1 MTRTAML
8 ALATACAA
16 ALAGAV
22 QAQPVNATG
31 SATLYE
37 SPNFQGRSITIYRG
51 ADNLQDRNFND
62 VAQSGHFDG
71 DWTVCSDAG
80 LHGNCQTLS
89 GDVPNLNR
97 YGLGRM
103 VSSLRKG
110 AVVGDSGAGGYGRDT
125 GPDRG
130 AGPGVGA
137 DRGPGDHPGL
147 PDERGYGASPA
158 YGDNRGGP
166 ENQDYGDNRG
176 GADNRGYGDNR
187 GPDNQGYGD
196 NRGDDHGYG
205 RPGASQWT
213 DGFPGRS
220 VVFFPRPKSDGQDIA
235 AFDRSA
241 ADWFCRRQGL
251 GAAVYFDTSSRGR
264 GFRFNGGGFSLNAP
278 VLRDVVCRR

>member
-1 MTRTAML
+1 MTRIAML

-22 QAQPVNATG
+22 QAQPATATG

-37 SPNFQGRSITIYRG
+37 GPNFQGRSITIYRG
-51 ADNLQDRNFND
+51 ADNLQDSNFND
-62 VAQSGHFDG
+62 VAQSAHFDG

-80 LHGNCQTLS
+80 LRGNCQTLS

-110 AVVGDSGAGGYGRDT
+110 AMVGDNGAGGYGRDT

-130 AGPGVGA
+130 PSP
-137 DRGPGDHPGL
+137 DRGPGDRPAL

-158 YGDNRGGP
+158 YGDNRGAPDSRG
-166 ENQDYGDNRG
+166 NDGNRG
-176 GADNRGYGDNR
+176 GAG
-187 GPDNQGYGD
+187 NQGYGD
-196 NRGDDHGYG
+196 NRDYGDNRGDDRGYGG

-220 VVFFPRPKSDGQDIA
+220 VVFFPRPRSDGQDIA

-251 GAAVYFDTSSRGR
+251 GAAVYFDTSTRGR